1 MHDVLQA
8 DSSRG
13 YPIGDLGV
21 TLTAVV
27 NIHTTAK
34 NHQRIKDR
42 VEEEL
47 RFLFGT
53 MAPVEVKWAE

>member
-1 MHDVLQA
+1 MA
-8 DSSRG
+8 DTET
-13 YPIGDLGV
+13 

-47 RFLFGT
+47 RFLVGT
-53 MAPVEVKWAE
+53 MKPVEVKWAE

>member
-8 DSSRG
+8 DLGGGHCRS
-13 YPIGDLGV
+13 DLGV

-27 NIHTTAK
+27 NIHTTSK
-34 NHQRIKDR
+34 NIDRVKDR

-47 RFLFGT
+47 RFIFGDLV
-53 MAPVEVKWAE
+53 PVEVKWTE

>member
-8 DSSRG
+8 DLGCGHCRS
-13 YPIGDLGV
+13 DLGV

-27 NIHTTAK
+27 NITTTGK

-47 RFLFGT
+47 RFVFGT
-53 MAPVEVKWAE
+53 LNPVEVKWAE